1 MIVKNTSIINWKK
14 YYIGVV
20 ALLVAEIVAFYF
32 ITRQYV

>member
-1 MIVKNTSIINWKK
+1 MTVKNTSIINWKK

-20 ALLVAEIVAFYF
+20 ARLVAEIVAFYF

>member
-1 MIVKNTSIINWKK
+1 MAVKNTSIINWKK

-20 ALLVAEIVAFYF
+20 ALLVVEIVAFYF

>member
-1 MIVKNTSIINWKK
+1 MTIKNSSIVNWKK

-32 ITRQYV
+32 ITRHYV

>member
-1 MIVKNTSIINWKK
+1 MTIKTTQTLNWKK
-14 YYIGVV
+14 YYIGVI